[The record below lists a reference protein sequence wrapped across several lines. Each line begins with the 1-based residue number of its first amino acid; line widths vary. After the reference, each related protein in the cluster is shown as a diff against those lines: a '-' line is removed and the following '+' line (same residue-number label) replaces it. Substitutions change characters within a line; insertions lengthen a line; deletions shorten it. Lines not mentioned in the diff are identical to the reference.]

1 MTSPTGQKIVS
12 RIDLMRW
19 RIKLYKKAFANF
31 WDSFKQKKSGL
42 LGLAVLIIMV
52 VISAF
57 PSIFAPYDPMEVVGL
72 PFEPPSLA
80 HPLGTDD
87 VGRDMLSQLIYGTR
101 TSIIIGFFA
110 AFISFLI
117 GIALGTLSG
126 FYGGKL
132 DDILMRITEFFL
144 TIPSFPLMLVIA
156 FILKPSIWN
165 VMLAIAIVTWPQPV
179 RVIRSEVFS
188 LRERLYIKR
197 ARVIGNSNARI
208 LLKYILPKVF
218 PLGLAL
224 MIVNVGWAIPSEAFL
239 SWIGLG
245 DPTHISWGMILY
257 YAFGRGSFTV
267 GAWWHFVPPGLMILL
282 VIIAFTNLGRAME
295 EVLNPK
301 LRKFETL

>member
-1 MTSPTGQKIVS
+1 M
-12 RIDLMRW
+12 DLLKW
-19 RIKLYKKAFANF
+19 RLNLYKKALADF
-31 WDSFKQKKSGL
+31 WENFKQKKSGL
-42 LGLAVLIIMV
+42 LGLAVLLVMIA
-52 VISAF
+52 ISAF
-57 PSIFAPYDPMEVVGL
+57 PSFFAPYDPKQVVGL
-72 PFEPPSLA
+72 PFEPPSLT

-87 VGRDMLSQLIYGTR
+87 VGRDMLSQLIYGAR

-117 GIALGTLSG
+117 GITMGTLSG

-197 ARVIGNSNARI
+197 AKVIGNSNKRI
-208 LLKYILPKVF
+208 LLRYILPKVF

-224 MIVNVGWAIPSEAFL
+224 MIVNIGWAIPSEAFL

-301 LRKFETL
+301 LRRLQTL